1 MSSIS
6 LDGAPIMP
14 PPMAPCIGL
23 QPCLPI
29 PPPGP
34 PIGQPAMPPIPDCM
48 LCQCSSRS
56 FCRSCGVFADCQ
68 SRRYSSIF
76 CQCSCQASLP
86 LEGVCA
92 PADTDRAAITEP
104 ITKERVFILA
114 PLCIYGQTGGQNVG
128 SAQGVSDRQQ
138 HTVPRFI
145 TKK

>member
-68 SRRYSSIF
+68 ACRYSCIF
-76 CQCSCQASLP
+76 CQCCCQASLS

-92 PADTDRAAITEP
+92 PADIARAAITEP
-104 ITKERVFILA
+104 ITKERVFIVVS
-114 PLCIYGQTGGQNVG
+114 LCMYGQKRVVPIRPTHLVQ
-128 SAQGVSDRQQ
+128 DRKS
-138 HTVPRFI
+138 TRLNSS
-145 TKK
+145 